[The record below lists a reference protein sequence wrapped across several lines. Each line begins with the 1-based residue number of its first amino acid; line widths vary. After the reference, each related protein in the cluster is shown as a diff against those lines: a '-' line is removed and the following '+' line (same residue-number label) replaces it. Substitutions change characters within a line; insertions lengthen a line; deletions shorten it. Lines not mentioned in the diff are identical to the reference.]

1 MPWGRPGCE
10 RAVLFVTPD
19 DRPNPRQDESTQPP
33 PLLTRRRLSLLG
45 LAAALSGLPWLPVGA
60 GERLDCWMNTSH
72 QSCVITPWGKGG
84 FEISFS
90 GSAIFRFVPAGPP
103 TTDRRPMRDEQGRL
117 WLMSGHHSFTL
128 EEQGGFKN
136 RISVSSVSTA
146 GSKPAAG
153 SAHDAPHSPVKLNG
167 HGKTTVPLYARPD
180 FAAPLAGMGVSGEV
194 LHKLSCRF
202 SGWTN
207 WCRVSY
213 PNQAGRELWVP
224 TSSLTFLS
232 DGE

>member
-1 MPWGRPGCE
+1 MPRGRSGWE
-10 RAVLFVTPD
+10 WSVFFVTTD
-19 DRPNPRQDESTQPP
+19 DRHTPQQDETTLQR
-33 PLLTRRRLSLLG
+33 LLMAARRHSLLG
-45 LAAALSGLPWLPVGA
+45 MAAALSSLPWLPA
-60 GERLDCWMNTSH
+60 QALERLDCWMNNSH

-146 GSKPAAG
+146 GS
-153 SAHDAPHSPVKLNG
+153 SPPRQRNRQHWL
-167 HGKTTVPLYARPD
+167 P
-180 FAAPLAGMGVSGEV
+180 SG
-194 LHKLSCRF
+194 
-202 SGWTN
+202 
-207 WCRVSY
+207 
-213 PNQAGRELWVP
+213 P
-224 TSSLTFLS
+224 
-232 DGE
+232 

>member
-1 MPWGRPGCE
+1 MQGSRTTAMPRLRSALG
-10 RAVLFVTPD
+10 ALAI
-19 DRPNPRQDESTQPP
+19 STASLPWMA
-33 PLLTRRRLSLLG
+33 LTQLHAAERLS
-45 LAAALSGLPWLPVGA
+45 
-60 GERLDCWMNTSH
+60 CWMNDSR

-84 FEISFS
+84 LEISFS

-128 EEQGGFKN
+128 EEQGGFRN
-136 RISVSSVSTA
+136 RISVSS
-146 GSKPAAG
+146 GGDAAHG
-153 SAHDAPHSPVKLNG
+153 SAPVDQGSAHSPVKLNG
-167 HGKTTVPLYARPD
+167 HGKPTVPLYARPD

-194 LHKLSCRF
+194 LDKLACTRTGPIS
-202 SGWTN
+202 
-207 WCRVSY
+207 WCRVGY
-213 PNQAGRELWVP
+213 KNQAGRVLWVP

>member
-1 MPWGRPGCE
+1 MVGRHCSRVG
-10 RAVLFVTPD
+10 V
-19 DRPNPRQDESTQPP
+19 
-33 PLLTRRRLSLLG
+33 
-45 LAAALSGLPWLPVGA
+45 AAALLCLSWLPAIA
-60 GERLDCWMNTSH
+60 GERLDCWMNSSH
-72 QSCVITPWGKGG
+72 QTCIISPWGKGG

-146 GSKPAAG
+146 GNKASVGALK
-153 SAHDAPHSPVKLNG
+153 HAPHSPVKLNG
-167 HGKTTVPLYARPD
+167 YGKPTVPLYARPD

-194 LHKLSCRF
+194 LHKLTCRT
-202 SGWTN
+202 SASIS
-207 WCRVSY
+207 WCRVGY

-224 TSSLTFLS
+224 TSSLIFLS